1 MAIVSEILSFL
12 IRSVGGIY
20 LWAILL
26 RFLLQLARADFYN
39 PISQVLVRVTNP
51 LVKPLR
57 RIVPGFFG
65 VDMAS
70 LVLAILVKLLMILAL
85 FVLQRGTTDFD
96 VLLAVPYALLG
107 VAIAILNIYFLTMIA
122 TIILSWVAA
131 GSYNP
136 AVVLIQQIAEPIMA
150 PFRRVLPPMGGMDL
164 SPILAFLAI
173 NVVKILLSGLAL
185 KLGLMPH
192 SFLGMLIVNI

>member
-1 MAIVSEILSFL
+1 MGIIGEILEFL
-12 IRSVGGIY
+12 IRSIGGIF
-20 LWAILL
+20 LWAVLL

-39 PISQVLVRVTNP
+39 PISQTLVRVTNP

-65 VDMAS
+65 IDLAS
-70 LVLAILVKLLMILAL
+70 LVLAILVKLLMILTL
-85 FVLQRGTTDFD
+85 FVIQRGSTDFD

-122 TIILSWVAA
+122 SIILSWVAM

-136 AVVLIQQIAEPIMA
+136 AVVLIQQIAEPVMA
-150 PFRRVLPPMGGMDL
+150 PFRRLLPPMGGLDL

-185 KLGLMPH
+185 KLGLLPQ
-192 SFLGMLIVNI
+192 SFLGLLIVNI